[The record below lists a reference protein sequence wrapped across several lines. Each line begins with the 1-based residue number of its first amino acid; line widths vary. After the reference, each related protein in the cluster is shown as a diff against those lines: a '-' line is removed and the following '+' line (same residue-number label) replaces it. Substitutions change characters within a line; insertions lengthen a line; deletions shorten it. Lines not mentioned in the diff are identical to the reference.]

1 MDKLLSFKKA
11 DPSKTD
17 LHKTDLPKA
26 ETHKPE
32 NPKKVIPLGPGTH
45 KVHIFSRQMGS
56 KWITTVEDLDEDL
69 DLKRIARYMA
79 KAFASAATACEHDDA
94 PGKYYL
100 KIQGNKKDEVRVWL
114 VENEVMTTKEAEE
127 RLVFHGV

>member
-1 MDKLLSFKKA
+1 MDKLLSLKKPAPIVSAA
-11 DPSKTD
+11 DGTTKSAPAPD
-17 LHKTDLPKA
+17 PPK
-26 ETHKPE
+26 P
-32 NPKKVIPLGPGTH
+32 IGPGTH

-79 KAFASAATACEHDDA
+79 KAFASAATACEQDDV

-100 KIQGNKKDEVRVWL
+100 KIQGNKKEEVRAWL
-114 VENEVMTTKEAEE
+114 IENEVMTAKEAEE